1 MEDSRKIQ
9 EILQDYSV
17 QQIEKEIIRFH
28 ESSFDSGN
36 ISYLLQ
42 MRKDI
47 INHNVLQHQEEILP
61 DIIAYND
68 ALIEALRITYE
79 KYHIVYEANKALGE
93 DIEVDGK
100 CLLGKDYPKL
110 HPLQDSDR
118 DELWWALWDSQYAGW
133 DSCVA
138 GWVVSPYDSFDDFI
152 GKRSRCKYDSD
163 IWPKNWNAG
172 LDEEL
177 TKNLHLTLP
186 FSQIFLKSNFAIT
199 DFIYCRDFYHEITV
213 KINY

>member
-1 MEDSRKIQ
+1 MDIK
-9 EILQDYSV
+9 EILQDYSLK
-17 QQIEKEIIRFH
+17 QIEDQIIHYSNCPFNV
-28 ESSFDSGN
+28 DSET
-36 ISYLLQ
+36 ITSLMQ

-47 INHNVLQHQEEILP
+47 INHYVLQHQEEILP

-68 ALIEALRITYE
+68 ALIEALRTTYE
-79 KYHIVYEANKALGE
+79 KFHIVYEANKALGE
-93 DIEVDGK
+93 DVEVEGK

-110 HPLQDSDR
+110 HPLQGSDR
-118 DELWWALWDSQYAGW
+118 EELWLALWDSQYAGW

-138 GWVVSPYDSFDDFI
+138 GLMVNPYDSFDVFI
-152 GKRSRCKYDSD
+152 GKRSRSEFDKN

-186 FSQIFLKSNFAIT
+186 FSQMFLKSNLAIT

-213 KINY
+213 KINC

>member
-1 MEDSRKIQ
+1 MDIK
-9 EILQDYSV
+9 EILQDYSLK
-17 QQIEKEIIRFH
+17 QIEEQIIDYINSPFNV
-28 ESSFDSGN
+28 DSET
-36 ISYLLQ
+36 ITSLMQ

-47 INHNVLQHQEEILP
+47 INHYVLQHQEEILP

-68 ALIEALRITYE
+68 ALIEALQTTYE
-79 KYHIVYEANKALGE
+79 KYHIVYEVNKALGE
-93 DIEVDGK
+93 DVKVEGK

-110 HPLQDSDR
+110 HPLQGSDR
-118 DELWWALWDSQYAGW
+118 EELWSALWDSQYAGW

-138 GWVVSPYDSFDDFI
+138 GWVVSPYDSFDVLI
-152 GKRSRCKYDSD
+152 GKRSRCKRDSD
-163 IWPKNWNAG
+163 IWTKNWNAG

-186 FSQIFLKSNFAIT
+186 FSQMFLKSNLAIT
-199 DFIYCRDFYHEITV
+199 DFIYCREFYHEINV